1 MPGGNTNVHGG
12 IVHKISRRQ
21 FTGMMLAGAASGLP
35 LLGRAQAGGKLT
47 LYMGPPEKT
56 CAAIAAGFEKK
67 SGIKPTFMRLSAG
80 EAINRIRA
88 ERNAPQASILYGI
101 GLPSML
107 TLKADG
113 LLDPYK
119 SPAAAEIP
127 DKYKDPEGYW
137 TGTDVDFIGFASNK
151 KFLAEKGLKAPQSWE
166 DLTRP
171 EFAGQICLGSP
182 STSGTGYTFLT
193 TVLQLMGEQKGWEYV
208 KRFNANVAQYTR
220 SGIGPTQLVGR
231 GEVGVG
237 ILFAHDILGSIDKGF
252 PIEMSLPRE
261 GTGYDLFCMVMLK
274 DAPEPSSAKKFI
286 DWACTP
292 ESVELLAASEY
303 FDVPTNPKAKV
314 HDLVKPYQSAKL
326 INFDFN
332 WAGST
337 TVRQQLVDRFTND
350 ILAGRKIS

>member
-1 MPGGNTNVHGG
+1 
-12 IVHKISRRQ
+12 
-21 FTGMMLAGAASGLP
+21 
-35 LLGRAQAGGKLT
+35 
-47 LYMGPPEKT
+47 
-56 CAAIAAGFEKK
+56 
-67 SGIKPTFMRLSAG
+67 
-80 EAINRIRA
+80 
-88 ERNAPQASILYGI
+88 
-101 GLPSML
+101 ML

-113 LLDPYK
+113 LLEPYK
-119 SPAAAEIP
+119 SPDATAIP
-127 DKYKDPEGYW
+127 DKYKDAEGYW

-171 EFAGQICLGSP
+171 EYAGQICLGSP

-193 TVLQLMGEQKGWEYV
+193 TVLQLMGEQKGWDYV

-274 DAPEPSSAKKFI
+274 DAPEAASAKKFI

-292 ESVELLAASEY
+292 DSVELLAASEY
-303 FDVPTNPKAKV
+303 FDVPANPKAKV

-337 TVRQQLVDRFTND
+337 TVRQQLVDRFTSD

>member
-1 MPGGNTNVHGG
+1 MTT
-12 IVHKISRRQ
+12 ISRRR
-21 FTGMMLAGAASGLP
+21 FNGMLAAGAACALP
-35 LLGRAQAGGKLT
+35 LTARAQAGSKLT

-56 CAAIAAGFEKK
+56 CAAVAQGFEKA
-67 SGIKPTFMRLSAG
+67 SGIKATFLRLSAG

-88 ERNAPQASILYGI
+88 ERNAPQASISYGI
-101 GLPSML
+101 GLPAML
-107 TLKADG
+107 TMKSDG
-113 LLDPYK
+113 LLEAYK
-119 SPAAAEIP
+119 SPEAAAIP
-127 DKYKDPEGYW
+127 DKYKDPDGYW
-137 TGTDVDFIGFASNK
+137 TGTDVDFIGFMSNK
-151 KFLAEKGLKAPQSWE
+151 KFLQEKGLKAPQSWE

-171 EFAGQICLGSP
+171 EYAGQICVGSP

-193 TVLQLMGEQKGWEYV
+193 TVLQLMGEQKGWDYL

-237 ILFAHDILGSIDKGF
+237 LLFAHDILGSIDKGF
-252 PIEMSLPRE
+252 PVEMSLPRE
-261 GTGYDLFCMVMLK
+261 GTGYDLFGVVLLK
-274 DAPEPSSAKKFI
+274 GAPEAAAARKFI
-286 DWACTP
+286 DWSCTP

-314 HDLVKPYQSAKL
+314 HDLVKPYQAAKL

-332 WAGST
+332 WAGSSS
-337 TVRQQLVDRFTND
+337 VRQQLVDRFTND